1 MSAKAVA
8 AAEQPESEPFQTGR
22 VATISAGHAV
32 HDTYT
37 AFLPPL
43 LPAFVE
49 NLALTKTEAGLLTV
63 FLQGPS
69 LLQPFIGHLADRMSL
84 RYMVILA
91 PGVSATAMSLLGV
104 APGYAFLALLLM
116 VAGLSS
122 ATLHSVAPVM
132 AGRLSGTRLG
142 RGMGFWMVGGELG
155 RTLGP
160 LVIATYFKLRPDSLA
175 ALPLL
180 MAGGWLTS
188 LLLYLTLRD
197 VPGRL
202 PSEGQSRPWRQA
214 LRVMGPLL
222 VPLVGIVVARAFMSS
237 ALTTYLPLFLR
248 EEGAELWLAGIALSV
263 LEAAGIVGALLGGT
277 LSDRLGRR
285 AILTASFVTTPL
297 LMFAFLMTSG
307 WLQFPLLLLLGL
319 TSLSVTPVIM
329 ALVQESLPENRA
341 LANGVYMSLSFVIRS
356 GVVVVVGAMG
366 DLWGMRLAFTAC
378 ATIALLGLPFLIW
391 LPSRRG

>member
-1 MSAKAVA
+1 
-8 AAEQPESEPFQTGR
+8 
-22 VATISAGHAV
+22 
-32 HDTYT
+32 
-37 AFLPPL
+37 
-43 LPAFVE
+43 
-49 NLALTKTEAGLLTV
+49 
-63 FLQGPS
+63 
-69 LLQPFIGHLADRMSL
+69 
-84 RYMVILA
+84 
-91 PGVSATAMSLLGV
+91 
-104 APGYAFLALLLM
+104 
-116 VAGLSS
+116 
-122 ATLHSVAPVM
+122 
-132 AGRLSGTRLG
+132 
-142 RGMGFWMVGGELG
+142 
-155 RTLGP
+155 
-160 LVIATYFKLRPDSLA
+160 
-175 ALPLL
+175 
-180 MAGGWLTS
+180 
-188 LLLYLTLRD
+188 LLYLTLRD

-307 WLQFPLLLLLGL
+307 WLQFPLLLLLGF